1 VHCTPPHLSDL
12 SLTRSLQAV
21 SGWPPEADL
30 GEWKGTADVNFNTFN
45 GSSTVTTHT
54 VAWPSDLSFHTVRAT
69 LNAESD
75 GKTVKINYYKVPL
88 AFMIVP
94 YLVC

>member
-1 VHCTPPHLSDL
+1 
-12 SLTRSLQAV
+12 V

-30 GEWKGTADVNFNTFN
+30 GEWKGSSYINYNTFN
-45 GSSTVTTHT
+45 TSSIVTTHT

-75 GKTVKINYYKVPL
+75 GKTVKINYYKVP
-88 AFMIVP
+88 
-94 YLVC
+94 